1 MDSKIRERINKLL
14 ALGTSPNQH
23 EANSAILKAKQLM
36 AEHKL
41 SDRDFIK
48 KDEVPI
54 EVDTGLFYTTRKG
67 KWISDITRIIAE
79 NNCCVHYLRT
89 QKCSQSHRVFLYGY
103 EEDVNICNNTLNYA
117 IDCVNSLLKLI
128 VNEIKKDPEKNTK
141 AINYACESFGRGF
154 CDGLQEAYKDQIE
167 ENQEWGLVMV
177 IPPEVSKVMEGLKPG
192 KWRRISFD
200 KDMRA
205 YNRGYEEGLR
215 FTTKDKLE
223 THAC

>member
-67 KWISDITRIIAE
+67 KWISDISGIIAE

-89 QKCSQSHRVFLYGY
+89 QKHSQSHKVFLYGF
-103 EEDVNICNNTLNYA
+103 EEDVNICNSTLSYA
-117 IDCVNSLLKLI
+117 VDCVNSLLKLI
-128 VNEIKKDPEKNTK
+128 VNEIKKDPEKNTNE
-141 AINYACESFGRGF
+141 INYACESFGRGF
-154 CDGLQEAYKDQIE
+154 CDGLQEAYKDQVE

-177 IPPEVSKVMEGLKPG
+177 IPPEVSKVMEDLKPG
-192 KWRRISFD
+192 KWKRIGYD
-200 KDMRA
+200 KDIVA
-205 YNRGYEEGLR
+205 YNQGYKEGLR